1 MQFFSLSRRRTD
13 AFPPE
18 AFTPERIAAEG
29 QRVKELYVSGFLRQ
43 IWKRADMG
51 GAAILWEAMSEAEVR
66 AACESF
72 PLFKAGMLEIVMV
85 VPLQPYAGF
94 GPAN

>member
-18 AFTPERIAAEG
+18 AFTPVRIAAEG
-29 QRVKELYVSGFLRQ
+29 QRVKELYVSGLLRQ